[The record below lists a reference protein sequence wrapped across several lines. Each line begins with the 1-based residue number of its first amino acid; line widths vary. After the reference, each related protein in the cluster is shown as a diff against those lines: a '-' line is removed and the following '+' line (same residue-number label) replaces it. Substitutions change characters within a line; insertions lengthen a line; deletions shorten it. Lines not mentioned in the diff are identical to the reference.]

1 MLDALLILSVII
13 LILILSID
21 DLTQTQKYI
30 KYCLIILVIY
40 LTVNTQTK
48 WVCGGGSRF
57 KDVQYYK
64 NIING
69 VLLNNT
75 ESHLALRH
83 VTIMPSVQTVTNL
96 TDYLEQCILN
106 IEHNKNS
113 KDPNYYVYKDILI
126 YFNKLNNI
134 GNGFFDAFK
143 GSEHLSVDQLNETKH
158 LIGKLRCLLNL
169 WK

>member
-1 MLDALLILSVII
+1 MIDGILILSVII

-21 DLTQTQKYI
+21 DLTPTQLYI
-30 KYCLIILVIY
+30 KYSLIILVIY
-40 LTVNTQTK
+40 LTVNTQTN
-48 WVCGGGSRF
+48 WICGGGSRF

-64 NIING
+64 NILKG

-75 ESHLALRH
+75 EKNLADRH
-83 VTIMPSVQTVTNL
+83 VTIMPSVQTVKNL

-106 IEHNKNS
+106 IEYDKNS

-126 YFNKLNNI
+126 NFNKLNSI

-143 GSEHLSVDQLNETKH
+143 SSEDLSADELNETKH
-158 LIGKLRCLLNL
+158 LINKLHCLLNL